1 MFCKMYLKNQKFIK
15 KGGNMKAISRAGKIF
30 FASLIFIMAIFIG
43 NEKVFAATT
52 VSDFTGLKNAING
65 SETEITV
72 SGEIEVTETLII
84 TRDVKIS
91 GGA

>member
-1 MFCKMYLKNQKFIK
+1 
-15 KGGNMKAISRAGKIF
+15 MKAISRVGKIF

-43 NEKVFAATT
+43 NEKVFAAN
-52 VSDFTGLKNAING
+52 VSSFDELKTALSG
-65 SETEITV
+65 TDTEINITSV
-72 SGEIEVTETLII
+72 DPIEVTETLMI

>member
-1 MFCKMYLKNQKFIK
+1 
-15 KGGNMKAISRAGKIF
+15 MKAISRAGKIF

>member
-1 MFCKMYLKNQKFIK
+1 
-15 KGGNMKAISRAGKIF
+15 MKTISRAGKII

-52 VSDFTGLKNAING
+52 VSDFNGLKQAIENG
-65 SETEITV
+65 TDDINVQGT
-72 SGEIEVTETLII
+72 INVTETLTIR
-84 TRDVKIS
+84 RDVKIS

>member
-1 MFCKMYLKNQKFIK
+1 
-15 KGGNMKAISRAGKIF
+15 MKAISRAGKII

-43 NEKVFAATT
+43 NENVFAATT
-52 VSDFTGLKNAING
+52 VSDFNGLKNAING

-72 SGEIEVTETLII
+72 SGEIEVTETLMI

-91 GGA
+91 GGGA